1 MKGSGESRGEIC
13 GSYLFIFE
21 GRTPMAEIKLPTNSI
36 TSGNAEKHEK
46 KFEKVTTGKVV
57 TKEKNDIQKVASMF
71 IAEDLKTVR
80 DHIIKD
86 VAVPKL
92 QDFFADL
99 MIATINMIFHGDDRP
114 RNNYNNYAQPS
125 RVSYNRYS
133 NQNSQQRPAN
143 AQINYQDVIFSS
155 RGDADEVLGQMN
167 DAVATY
173 GSVSVAD
180 FYDLVGMTS
189 NYTDNKY
196 GWYGLN
202 TAYIQPVSGGYIIR
216 LPKPVAL
223 NN

>member
-1 MKGSGESRGEIC
+1 
-13 GSYLFIFE
+13 
-21 GRTPMAEIKLPTNSI
+21 MAKVDLPSNSI
-36 TSGNAEKHEK
+36 TAGNAEKHEK

-114 RNNYNNYAQPS
+114 RSNYGAYAQPS
-125 RVSYNRYS
+125 RVSYNQYS
-133 NQNSQQRPAN
+133 GRNANQPRAAIAP
-143 AQINYQDVIFSS
+143 INYQDVIFSS
-155 RGDADEVLGQMN
+155 RGDAEEVLCQMR
-167 DAVATY
+167 DAIATY
-173 GSVSVAD
+173 GTVSVAD
-180 FYDLVGMTS
+180 LYDLIGMTS

-196 GWYGLN
+196 GWYDLGN
-202 TAYIQPVSGGYIIR
+202 SYVQPVSGGYIIK
-216 LPKPVAL
+216 LTKPVVL
-223 NN
+223 NH

>member
-1 MKGSGESRGEIC
+1 M
-13 GSYLFIFE
+13 
-21 GRTPMAEIKLPTNSI
+21 
-36 TSGNAEKHEK
+36 
-46 KFEKVTTGKVV
+46 TTGKVV

-80 DHIIKD
+80 DHIVKD

-92 QDFFADL
+92 RDFFADL
-99 MIATINMIFHGDDRP
+99 MIATVNMIFHGDDRP
-114 RNNYNNYAQPS
+114 RNNYSNYAQPS

-133 NQNSQQRPAN
+133 DNRNSNTNRPVV
-143 AQINYQDVIFSS
+143 AQINYQDIIFSS

-167 DAVATY
+167 DAVVSY

-196 GWYGLN
+196 GWYDLR
-202 TAYIQPVSGGYIIR
+202 TAYIQGVSGGYVIR

>member
-1 MKGSGESRGEIC
+1 
-13 GSYLFIFE
+13 
-21 GRTPMAEIKLPTNSI
+21 MAEIKLPSNSI
-36 TSGNAEKHEK
+36 TSGGEKKPEK

-80 DHIIKD
+80 DHILKD

-114 RNNYNNYAQPS
+114 RSNYNNYAQPS

-133 NQNSQQRPAN
+133 NQNNQQRPVM

-155 RGDADEVLGQMN
+155 RGDADEVLGQMS
-167 DAVATY
+167 DAVASY
-173 GSVSVAD
+173 GAVSVAD
-180 FYDLVGMTS
+180 FYDLVGMTA

-196 GWYGLN
+196 GWYDIRN
-202 TAYIQPVSGGYIIR
+202 AYVQPVSGGYVIK

>member
-1 MKGSGESRGEIC
+1 
-13 GSYLFIFE
+13 
-21 GRTPMAEIKLPTNSI
+21 MAEIKLPTNSI
-36 TSGNAEKHEK
+36 SGGAEKKPEK

-133 NQNSQQRPAN
+133 SNQNNQQRPIV

-155 RGDADEVLGQMN
+155 RGDAEEVRSQML
-167 DAVATY
+167 DAVTTY

-180 FYDLVGMTS
+180 FYDLVGMTA

-196 GWYGLN
+196 GWYDFN
-202 TAYIQPVSGGYIIR
+202 NSYVQPVSGGYIIR
-216 LPKPVAL
+216 MPKPVAL

>member
-1 MKGSGESRGEIC
+1 
-13 GSYLFIFE
+13 
-21 GRTPMAEIKLPTNSI
+21 MAKVELPSNSI
-36 TSGNAEKHEK
+36 SGGAEKKPEK
-46 KFEKVTTGKVV
+46 KFEKVTTGKVA

-71 IAEDLKTVR
+71 IAEDLKTVK
-80 DHIIKD
+80 DHILKD

-114 RNNYNNYAQPS
+114 RNNYSGSYVQPN
-125 RVSYNRYS
+125 RVSYNQYS
-133 NQNSQQRPAN
+133 GRNNNQARPA
-143 AQINYQDVIFSS
+143 AAINYQDVIFSS
-155 RGDADEVLGQMN
+155 RGDAEEVLSQMI
-167 DAVATY
+167 DAISTY
-173 GSVSVAD
+173 NCVSVAD

-196 GWYGLN
+196 GWYDMRS
-202 TAYIQPVSGGYIIR
+202 AYVQAVNGGYIIR

>member
-1 MKGSGESRGEIC
+1 
-13 GSYLFIFE
+13 
-21 GRTPMAEIKLPTNSI
+21 MAEIKLPSNSI
-36 TSGNAEKHEK
+36 TTGNAEKHEK

-86 VAVPKL
+86 VAVPKMR
-92 QDFFADL
+92 DFFADL
-99 MIATINMIFHGDDRP
+99 MIATVNMIFHGDDRP
-114 RNNYNNYAQPS
+114 RSNYSNYAQPS

-133 NQNSQQRPAN
+133 DNRNSNQNRPVA
-143 AQINYQDVIFSS
+143 AQINYQDIIFSS
-155 RGDADEVLGQMN
+155 RGDADEVLNQMI
-167 DAVATY
+167 DALATY
-173 GSVSVAD
+173 NCVSVAD
-180 FYDLVGMTS
+180 LYDLVGMTS

-196 GWYGLN
+196 GWYDLR
-202 TAYIQPVSGGYIIR
+202 TAYIQGVSGGYVNR

>member
-1 MKGSGESRGEIC
+1 
-13 GSYLFIFE
+13 
-21 GRTPMAEIKLPTNSI
+21 MAKVELPSNSI
-36 TSGNAEKHEK
+36 SGGAEKKPEK
-46 KFEKVTTGKVV
+46 KFEKVTTGKVA

-71 IAEDLKTVR
+71 IAEDLKTVK
-80 DHIIKD
+80 DHILKD

-114 RNNYNNYAQPS
+114 RNNYSGSYAQPN
-125 RVSYNRYS
+125 RVSYNQYS
-133 NQNSQQRPAN
+133 GRNNNQARPA
-143 AQINYQDVIFSS
+143 AAINYQDVIFSS
-155 RGDADEVLGQMN
+155 RGDAEEVLSQMI
-167 DAVATY
+167 DAISTY
-173 GSVSVAD
+173 NCVSVAD

-196 GWYGLN
+196 GWYDMRS
-202 TAYIQPVSGGYIIR
+202 AYVQAVNSGYIIR

>member
-1 MKGSGESRGEIC
+1 
-13 GSYLFIFE
+13 
-21 GRTPMAEIKLPTNSI
+21 MAEIKLPTNSI
-36 TSGNAEKHEK
+36 SAGGEKKPEK

-80 DHIIKD
+80 DHIVKD

-92 QDFFADL
+92 RDFFADL
-99 MIATINMIFHGDDRP
+99 MIATVNMIFHGDDRP
-114 RNNYNNYAQPS
+114 RSNYNSYAQPS

-133 NQNSQQRPAN
+133 DNRSSNTAYSAA
-143 AQINYQDVIFSS
+143 AQINYQDIIFSS
-155 RGDADEVLGQMN
+155 RGDADEVLNQMI
-167 DAVATY
+167 DALATY
-173 GSVSVAD
+173 GTVSVAD
-180 FYDLVGMTS
+180 LYDLVGMTS

-196 GWYGLN
+196 GWHDLR
-202 TAYIQPVSGGYIIR
+202 TAYIQGVSGGYIIR

>member
-1 MKGSGESRGEIC
+1 
-13 GSYLFIFE
+13 
-21 GRTPMAEIKLPTNSI
+21 MAKVDLPTNSI
-36 TSGNAEKHEK
+36 TAGAEKKPEK
-46 KFEKVTTGKVV
+46 KFEKVTTGRVV

-71 IAEDLKTVR
+71 IAEDLRTVR

-99 MIATINMIFHGDDRP
+99 AIATINMIFHGDDRP
-114 RNNYNNYAQPS
+114 RGSYSNYAQPS

-133 NQNSQQRPAN
+133 NQNTSRQVATP
-143 AQINYQDVIFSS
+143 INYQDVIFSS
-155 RGDADEVLGQMN
+155 RGDAEEVLNQMA
-167 DAVATY
+167 DAIATY

-180 FYDLVGMTS
+180 FYDLVGMTA

-196 GWYGLN
+196 GWYDLQGR
-202 TAYIQPVSGGYIIR
+202 AYVQPISGGYVIR
-216 LPKPVAL
+216 LPKPSTL

>member
-1 MKGSGESRGEIC
+1 
-13 GSYLFIFE
+13 
-21 GRTPMAEIKLPTNSI
+21 MAKVELPSNSI
-36 TSGNAEKHEK
+36 ASGGEKKPEK

-80 DHIIKD
+80 DHILKD

-114 RNNYNNYAQPS
+114 RSSYNNYAQPS
-125 RVSYNRYS
+125 RVSYNRYANQS
-133 NQNSQQRPAN
+133 NQQRPVA

-155 RGDADEVLGQMN
+155 RGDAEEVLNQMV
-167 DAVATY
+167 DAVASY
-173 GSVSVAD
+173 GTVSVAD
-180 FYDLVGMTS
+180 FYDLVGMTA

-196 GWYGLN
+196 GWYDIRN
-202 TAYIQPVSGGYIIR
+202 AYVQPVSGGYIIK

>member
-1 MKGSGESRGEIC
+1 
-13 GSYLFIFE
+13 
-21 GRTPMAEIKLPTNSI
+21 MAKVDLPTNSI
-36 TSGNAEKHEK
+36 TAGAEKKPEK

-80 DHIIKD
+80 DHILKD

-99 MIATINMIFHGDDRP
+99 AIATINMIFHGDDRP
-114 RNNYNNYAQPS
+114 RSNYNNYAQPS

-133 NQNSQQRPAN
+133 SQNTSRQVATP
-143 AQINYQDVIFSS
+143 INYQDVIFSS
-155 RGDADEVLGQMN
+155 RGDAEEVLNQMA
-167 DAVATY
+167 DAIATY

-180 FYDLVGMTS
+180 FYDLVGMTA

-196 GWYGLN
+196 GWYDIQGR
-202 TAYIQPVSGGYIIR
+202 AYVQPISGGYIIR
-216 LPKPVAL
+216 LPKPTTL